1 MTEQGARQDGS
12 RKGLSRRALLGAF
25 GAGAATAAVVGAG
38 GVAIARSQQQAAP
51 SGADV
56 RYDFYG
62 EHQQGVTTP
71 MQNYLHFAAFD
82 VTTDSR
88 EKLIAMLQA
97 WTDAA
102 AQMTMGEQVGT
113 YGAVG
118 GPYDAPPDDTGEALD
133 LPASGLTITFGFGPS
148 LFRTADGVDRFGL
161 ADKQPAGLVPLPKFP
176 GDMIDDRI
184 SGGDLCIQACANDN
198 QVAVHAVRNLARI
211 AFGTAAVRWAQM
223 GFGASSLT
231 SADMPTPR
239 NLFGFRDGTANIL
252 GTDTEALDRSVWVP
266 ASEGPEWMN
275 GGTYLALRKIRM
287 TIETWDRTS
296 LREQEAVFG
305 RTKKEGA
312 PLSGGDE
319 FTAPDFAKAGRD
331 DLPLIDPTSHVA
343 LAHPSSNNGAQMLR
357 RTYNFSDGADDLGR
371 LDAGLFFIAFQRSI
385 EEQFIPIQMNLSRN
399 DMMNEYVRYLSSAT
413 FAVPPG
419 VQGPGE
425 MIGAALFA

>member
-1 MTEQGARQDGS
+1 MTEQDARLDVS
-12 RKGLSRRALLGAF
+12 RRGLSRRALLGAF

-38 GVAIARSQQQAAP
+38 GVAIARSQQQAAL
-51 SGADV
+51 SHADL

-62 EHQQGVTTP
+62 EHQAGVTTP

-82 VTTDSR
+82 ITTDSR

-118 GPYDAPPDDTGEALD
+118 GSYDAPPDDTGEALD
-133 LPASGLTITFGFGPS
+133 LPASGLTLTFGFGPS
-148 LFRTADGVDRFGL
+148 LFRTPDGVDRFGL
-161 ADKQPAGLVPLPKFP
+161 AGEQPSGLVPLPKFP

-184 SGGDLCIQACANDN
+184 SGGDICIQACANDN
-198 QVAVHAVRNLARI
+198 QVAVHAIRNLARL

-231 SADMPTPR
+231 SADMHTPR
-239 NLFGFRDGTANIL
+239 NLFGFKDGTANIL
-252 GTDTEALDRSVWVP
+252 GNDNATLDSSVWVP
-266 ASEGPEWMN
+266 ASEGPTWMD

-312 PLSGGDE
+312 PLSGGEE
-319 FTAPDFAKAGRD
+319 FTAPDFAKEGREG
-331 DLPLIDPTSHVA
+331 LPLIDPTSHVA
-343 LAHPSSNNGAQMLR
+343 LAHPSSNGGAQILR
-357 RTYNFSDGADDLGR
+357 RAYNFSDGADDLGR

-385 EEQFIPIQMNLSRN
+385 EKQFIPIQMNLSRN

-419 VQGPGE
+419 VQRSGG
-425 MIGAALFA
+425 MIGADLFA